1 MNLQTSFNDFRELQ
15 KLKILGSVKS
25 YDGMTLETDPFPAS
39 VGSICKIFLTD
50 VHIVFGEVIKVTE
63 GANIVSLYESNQPI
77 KVGNKVEISGLGT
90 DVAVGE
96 ALKGRVI
103 DSRGNSLDNLDTI
116 VPEQYWPLHGKA
128 LNPLLKTKINEP
140 LDVGIRSI
148 NAGMTIGK
156 GQRIGVV
163 SGSGVGKSSLITMM
177 TEFTKADVVVIG
189 LIGERAREVAD
200 FVYTLSKLDSFK
212 KSVIVAEPASS
223 SPLLR
228 IKGAQRATAIAEY
241 FQSEGKD
248 VLLIM
253 DSLTR
258 VAHAQREIGLS
269 RGEATIHKGY
279 TPSVLSLL
287 PKLIERVGTG
297 YADQGTITAI
307 YTVLADG
314 DDVTSDPIVDTS
326 RAILDGH
333 IILSRSQA
341 AQGIYPAIDLTLSIS
356 RVMKDLITGDKL
368 TKVNRLRALISTYY
382 ENRDLLMMGGYA
394 EGQNEDLD
402 IAIKLWPKITK
413 FLQQDLNERSSLE
426 DSFHKL
432 AEIIK

>member
-1 MNLQTSFNDFRELQ
+1 MSLQTSFNDFRELQ

-77 KVGNKVEISGLGT
+77 QVGNKVEISGLGT

>member
-1 MNLQTSFNDFRELQ
+1 MSLQTSFNDFRELQ

-341 AQGIYPAIDLTLSIS
+341 AQGIYPAVDLTLSIS

>member
-1 MNLQTSFNDFRELQ
+1 MSLQTSFNDFRELQ

-116 VPEQYWPLHGKA
+116 VPERYWPLHGKA

-341 AQGIYPAIDLTLSIS
+341 AQGIYPAVDLTLSIS

-413 FLQQDLNERSSLE
+413 FLQQGLNERSSLE

>member
-1 MNLQTSFNDFRELQ
+1 MSLQTSFNDFRELQ

-90 DVAVGE
+90 DVAVGD

-200 FVYTLSKLDSFK
+200 FVYALSKLDSFK

-356 RVMKDLITGDKL
+356 RVMTDLITGDKL

>member
-1 MNLQTSFNDFRELQ
+1 MSLQTSFNDFRELQ
-15 KLKILGSVKS
+15 KLRILGSVKS

-116 VPEQYWPLHGKA
+116 VPERYWPLHGKA

-341 AQGIYPAIDLTLSIS
+341 AQGIYPAVDLTLSIS

>member
-1 MNLQTSFNDFRELQ
+1 MSLQTSFNDFRELQ

-77 KVGNKVEISGLGT
+77 KVGNKVEIAGLGT

-116 VPEQYWPLHGKA
+116 VPERYWPLHGKA

-297 YADQGTITAI
+297 YANQGTITAI

-341 AQGIYPAIDLTLSIS
+341 AQGIYPAVDLTLSIS

>member
-1 MNLQTSFNDFRELQ
+1 MSLQTSFNDFRELQ

>member
-1 MNLQTSFNDFRELQ
+1 MSLQTSFNDFRELQ

-356 RVMKDLITGDKL
+356 RVMKDLITCDKL

>member
-1 MNLQTSFNDFRELQ
+1 MSLQTSFNDFRELQ

-50 VHIVFGEVIKVTE
+50 VHIVFGEVIKFTE

-341 AQGIYPAIDLTLSIS
+341 AQGIYPAVDLTLSIS

>member
-1 MNLQTSFNDFRELQ
+1 
-15 KLKILGSVKS
+15 VKS

-279 TPSVLSLL
+279 TPSVLSL
-287 PKLIERVGTG
+287 
-297 YADQGTITAI
+297 
-307 YTVLADG
+307 
-314 DDVTSDPIVDTS
+314 
-326 RAILDGH
+326 
-333 IILSRSQA
+333 
-341 AQGIYPAIDLTLSIS
+341 
-356 RVMKDLITGDKL
+356 
-368 TKVNRLRALISTYY
+368 
-382 ENRDLLMMGGYA
+382 
-394 EGQNEDLD
+394 
-402 IAIKLWPKITK
+402 
-413 FLQQDLNERSSLE
+413 
-426 DSFHKL
+426 
-432 AEIIK
+432 

>member
-1 MNLQTSFNDFRELQ
+1 MSLQTSFNDFRELQ

-77 KVGNKVEISGLGT
+77 KVGNKVEIAGLGT

-116 VPEQYWPLHGKA
+116 VPERYWPLHGKA

-341 AQGIYPAIDLTLSIS
+341 AQGIYPAVDLTLSIS

>member
-1 MNLQTSFNDFRELQ
+1 MSLQTSFNDFRELQ

-116 VPEQYWPLHGKA
+116 VPERYWPLHGKA

>member
-1 MNLQTSFNDFRELQ
+1 M
-15 KLKILGSVKS
+15 
-25 YDGMTLETDPFPAS
+25 
-39 VGSICKIFLTD
+39 
-50 VHIVFGEVIKVTE
+50 
-63 GANIVSLYESNQPI
+63 
-77 KVGNKVEISGLGT
+77 
-90 DVAVGE
+90 
-96 ALKGRVI
+96 
-103 DSRGNSLDNLDTI
+103 
-116 VPEQYWPLHGKA
+116 
-128 LNPLLKTKINEP
+128 
-140 LDVGIRSI
+140 
-148 NAGMTIGK
+148 
-156 GQRIGVV
+156 
-163 SGSGVGKSSLITMM
+163 
-177 TEFTKADVVVIG
+177 
-189 LIGERAREVAD
+189 
-200 FVYTLSKLDSFK
+200 
-212 KSVIVAEPASS
+212 
-223 SPLLR
+223 R

-341 AQGIYPAIDLTLSIS
+341 AQGIYPAVDLTLSIS

-432 AEIIK
+432 AD

>member
-1 MNLQTSFNDFRELQ
+1 MSLQTSFNDFRELQ

-116 VPEQYWPLHGKA
+116 VPERYWPLHGKA

-341 AQGIYPAIDLTLSIS
+341 AQGIYPAVDLTLSIS

>member
-1 MNLQTSFNDFRELQ
+1 MS
-15 KLKILGSVKS
+15 
-25 YDGMTLETDPFPAS
+25 
-39 VGSICKIFLTD
+39 
-50 VHIVFGEVIKVTE
+50 
-63 GANIVSLYESNQPI
+63 SNQPI

-103 DSRGNSLDNLDTI
+103 NSRGNSLDNLDTI
-116 VPEQYWPLHGKA
+116 VPERYWPLHGKA

-341 AQGIYPAIDLTLSIS
+341 AQGIYPAVDLTLSIS